1 MDNSVMDAWYKV
13 KREYKMLDKKALVET
28 LKSFLRGGYFT
39 LLGLLGTFI
48 TSLVAS
54 PDLQN
59 TVIHIAGDTYLPV
72 GALLVFVLGLVA
84 KGIDRYIH
92 TNDNIKLT
100 GITPTDLLDR

>member
-1 MDNSVMDAWYKV
+1 MDAWYKAP
-13 KREYKMLDKKALVET
+13 KEHKMFDKKALVET

-59 TVIHIAGDTYLPV
+59 TVIHIADDVYLPV
-72 GALLVFVLGLVA
+72 GALLVFVLGMIA
-84 KGIDRYIH
+84 KAIDRYIH

-100 GITPTDLLDR
+100 GITPTDLLER